1 MAFPGKRLARRL
13 LIAALVL
20 AVLWG
25 AASVALY
32 AAMRQPPESFGAFMT
47 HVPMVSMLVLP
58 FELLWNHA
66 RAGHLR
72 VGDRAPD
79 FRLPLLNG
87 TGDVALSGEFPL
99 HPVVLVFGS
108 YT

>member
-1 MAFPGKRLARRL
+1 MGVSGKRLTKRL
-13 LIAALVL
+13 LIAGLVV
-20 AVLWG
+20 AVVWG

-32 AAMRQPPESFGAFMT
+32 AAMRQPPETFGSIMT
-47 HVPMVSMLVLP
+47 HVPMMSMLVLP
-58 FELLWNHA
+58 FEPLWNHA

-79 FRLPLLNG
+79 FRLPLLDG